1 MNKPMCLGLPI
12 LELSKILRYEF
23 QYDYVK
29 LKRNMIFIKIL
40 QTMLKLDLIL
50 QMMNQKNNCLKEKS
64 NYINERGI
72 KLKNHDKRAKPYSY
86 LIDDGSED
94 TKPKSRKKLYH
105 QKKT

>member
-12 LELSKILRYEF
+12 LELSKILMYEF

-50 QMMNQKNNCLKEKS
+50 QMMNLRNNCLKEKS
-64 NYINERGI
+64 NYINER
-72 KLKNHDKRAKPYSY
+72 
-86 LIDDGSED
+86 
-94 TKPKSRKKLYH
+94 
-105 QKKT
+105 

>member
-12 LELSKILRYEF
+12 LELSKILMYEF

-94 TKPKSRKKLYH
+94 TKAKSRKE
-105 QKKT
+105 KKT